1 MANAPV
7 VQTLAQAMSDLDP
20 AYASSKDVVNKQIAA
35 VPAQYDAQRS
45 ALTAAKGQGFN
56 DINNQATG
64 RGMSF
69 SGIPSDEQATY
80 LSTKYLPGMQ
90 QADRDQNNAQL
101 TLQGNL
107 ANLAKEQSTAAL
119 GRVDQQ
125 QSALN
130 AWNLQQQQL
139 EAQARAAAA
148 ERAFTAQQNALSRA
162 ATAAQNASSAPS
174 LYSTLYSQLLKSAG
188 SDGKVSPNTWRNAA
202 AFAKAN
208 GMGFGG
214 NSGFASTFW
223 NFANDSHW
231 KDYKMGYSAYM

>member
-20 AYASSKDVVNKQIAA
+20 AYASSRDVVNKQIAA

-69 SGIPSDEQATY
+69 SGIPADEQATY

-90 QADRDQNNAQL
+90 QANRDQNDAQL
-101 TLQGNL
+101 KLQGNL
-107 ANLAKEQSTAAL
+107 ADLAKQQQTAAI

-130 AWNLQQQQL
+130 AWNLQQQQI
-139 EAQARAAAA
+139 EAQARAAEA

-162 ATAAQNASSAPS
+162 ATASQNASSAPS

-188 SDGKVSPNTWRNAA
+188 RDGKVSPNTWKNAA

-214 NSGFASTFW
+214 NNGFASTFW

-231 KDYKMGYSAYM
+231 KDYKMGYNAYM

>member
-20 AYASSKDVVNKQIAA
+20 AYASSKDVVNKQISAL
-35 VPAQYDAQRS
+35 PAQYDAQRS

-64 RGMSF
+64 RHMSF
-69 SGIPSDEQATY
+69 SGIPLDEQSTD

-90 QADRDQNNAQL
+90 QADRDQNNAKL

-107 ANLAKEQSTAAL
+107 ADLAKQQQTAAL
-119 GRVDQQ
+119 GRIDQQ

-130 AWNLQQQQL
+130 AWNLQQQQI
-139 EAQARAAAA
+139 EAQARAAEA

-162 ATAAQNASSAPS
+162 ATAAQNASSTPS
-174 LYSTLYSQLLKSAG
+174 LYDTLYSMLSSSAG
-188 SDGKVSPNTWRNAA
+188 KDGKVSPGTWKNAVA
-202 AFAKAN
+202 YAKAN

-214 NSGFASTFW
+214 NEGFASTFW
-223 NFANDSHW
+223 NFANNSHW
-231 KDYKMGYSAYM
+231 KDYKLGYNAYM